1 MLYIKLLALKI
12 SIISPLTTL
21 LNNSQ
26 LKSYSQK
33 TIRRKKAKN
42 ENLRKKVRLVEDAAI
57 EVKLFGI
64 YSSVIYHIAHI
75 KGGYNFCLDH
85 FSLQVS
91 IGSVGL

>member
-1 MLYIKLLALKI
+1 MYKVFKYQVLYIKLLALKI

-42 ENLRKKVRLVEDAAI
+42 ENLRKKVRLVVEDAAI

-85 FSLQVS
+85 FSL
-91 IGSVGL
+91 